1 MKSPSLIS
9 LHGGHSGEFCCHA
22 RDRLEEIICAY
33 IKKGFKRVGITEHIP
48 PVSDLLRFPDEIE
61 QGLTA
66 RDLYQ
71 RFARYMTE
79 VKRLK
84 AVYQSEIR
92 IHAGME
98 TETCTGYLPHVK
110 QLIQAFK
117 PDYIVGSVHHVDD
130 ICFDYSRQE
139 YDRAV
144 RHCGS
149 HEQMYLRYFDLQ
161 FEMINN
167 LQPFVVG
174 HFDLIRIHDQEL
186 YEQRLLSPVIQ
197 KKMLRNL
204 HRIKALGLI
213 MDFNLRPLSRGEKEP
228 YLTPSLLKM
237 IKTLGIPV
245 VPGDDSHGQDQAGG
259 HVAHAIEI
267 LETLGFDTRWPEPKL
282 LPPNN
287 EKPLKDIE

>member
-1 MKSPSLIS
+1 MTSPSFIS
-9 LHGGHSGEFCCHA
+9 LHGGHSGQFCCHA
-22 RDRLEEIICAY
+22 VDRLEEIVCAY
-33 IKKGFKRVGITEHIP
+33 IEQGFKRVGITEHIP
-48 PVSDLLRFPDEIE
+48 PVIDLMRYPDEIKQE
-61 QGLTA
+61 LTA

-71 RFARYMTE
+71 RFARYITE

-84 AVYQSEIR
+84 AVYQSKIH

-98 TETCTGYLPHVK
+98 TETYTGYLPHVK
-110 QLIQAFK
+110 QLIQEFK

-130 ICFDYSRQE
+130 ISFDYSRQE

-149 HEQMYLRYFDLQ
+149 HEQLYLRYFDLQ
-161 FEMINN
+161 FEMINT
-167 LQPFVVG
+167 LHPFVVG
-174 HFDLIRIHDQEL
+174 HFDLIRIHDIEG
-186 YEQRLLSPVIQ
+186 YKQRLLSPVIQ
-197 KKMLRNL
+197 EKILRNL
-204 HRIKALGLI
+204 HLIKALGLV
-213 MDFNLRPLSRGEKEP
+213 MDFNLRPLTRGEKEP

-267 LETLGFDTRWPEPKL
+267 LETMGFDTRWPEPKL
-282 LPPNN
+282 LPLNN
-287 EKPLKDIE
+287 